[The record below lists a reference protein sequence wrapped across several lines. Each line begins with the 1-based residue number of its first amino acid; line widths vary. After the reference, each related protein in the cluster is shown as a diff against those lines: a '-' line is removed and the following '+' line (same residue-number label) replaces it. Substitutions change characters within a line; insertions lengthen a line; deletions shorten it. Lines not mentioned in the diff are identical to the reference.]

1 MMNSPF
7 VVAEARRWAERV
19 LAEPA
24 ASPAERVGRLY
35 LAAFGRPPTSAES
48 ADALAFLAEQA
59 ARYGAAESDPR
70 AWADLCHV
78 LLNVKEFIFVR

>member
-1 MMNSPF
+1 
-7 VVAEARRWAERV
+7 ARRWAERA

-24 ASPAERVGRLY
+24 ASAAERVERLY
-35 LAAFGRPPTSAES
+35 LAAFGRVPAPAES

-59 ARYGAAESDPR
+59 RRYGAASNDPR
-70 AWADLCHV
+70 PWADLCHV